1 MRRVLVIDPDNSRRR
16 RLCAHLADGG
26 ADCQIIEASGTK
38 DIRNAVAADLS
49 AIVADA
55 GSFDES
61 TELEAIAKTVPV
73 VLVAVAPNIRHAVAS
88 MRAGA
93 SDYLTHPLEAG
104 ALATALKRIADSA
117 PAAGRS
123 SEFSPL
129 IGHCPAMRELFD
141 RIRAVAA
148 SSSTVLIQGE
158 SGTGKE
164 LVAHALHANS
174 TRRDAQMIS
183 LNCSAVPPRLLA
195 RELFGSASVGAA
207 SAARGLVAAAN
218 GGTLFLNAV
227 GDLPPDTQQHLL
239 AFLRQGGI
247 GERRFDVRLLAAT
260 HHNLKQLADN
270 GHFRQDLFLLLNAVA
285 LRVPP
290 LRERGEDVL
299 AIANDILE
307 RIATKLNK
315 RGLSF
320 AADAACAMRRYP
332 WPGNVRELENSVER
346 AVILCQ
352 GTTIDASQLAID
364 LSRQP
369 PPALAT
375 ATPAEAPAAADGE
388 VDSADSGAL
397 ERFFLRFVL
406 ENQDQLTET
415 ELAERLGISRKSLW
429 ERRQRLDIPRRRT
442 RKRGPRRDDA

>member
-1 MRRVLVIDPDNSRRR
+1 MRRVLVIDPDDSRRH
-16 RLCAHLADGG
+16 RLRADLDGE
-26 ADCQIIEASGTK
+26 ADCEIIEASETK
-38 DIRNAVAADLS
+38 DIRDAVAAGLS

-61 TELEAIAKTVPV
+61 TELAAIAKTVPV
-73 VLVAVAPNIRHAVAS
+73 VLVAVAPNIRQAVAS

-117 PAAGRS
+117 PAAARS

-141 RIRAVAA
+141 RIKAVAA
-148 SSSTVLIQGE
+148 SDSTVLIQGE

-164 LVAHALHANS
+164 LVAHALHANGA
-174 TRRDAQMIS
+174 RRDAQMIS
-183 LNCSAVPPRLLA
+183 LNCSAVPPRLLS
-195 RELFGSASVGAA
+195 RELFGSASAGVV
-207 SAARGLVAAAN
+207 STVRGLVAAAD
-218 GGTLFLNAV
+218 GGTLFLDAV
-227 GDLPPDTQQHLL
+227 GDLPADAQQHLL
-239 AFLRQGGI
+239 TFLRHGGI
-247 GERRFDVRLLAAT
+247 GERRFNVRLLAAT
-260 HHNLKQLADN
+260 HHDLKQLTDN

-290 LRERGEDVL
+290 LRDRGEDVL

-307 RIATKLNK
+307 RTAIKLNK

-320 AADAACAMRRYP
+320 AADATCAMRRYP
-332 WPGNVRELENSVER
+332 WPGNVRELENAVER

-352 GTTIDASQLAID
+352 GATIDASQLAID
-364 LSRQP
+364 VGRELP
-369 PPALAT
+369 PSLAA
-375 ATPAEAPAAADGE
+375 ATPPEAPAAIDGE
-388 VDSADSGAL
+388 IDSGDAGAL